1 MLENEGEIIEE
12 RPEGVVLRD
21 PDEQVRRELA
31 EHPEILEAAVER
43 KMRKFAPSGL
53 IVVLIGVIVIALGLF
68 VHSADNA
75 SIGGFMVG
83 VGVIV
88 VIIGMC
94 RFLIGLIRPIVPSQL
109 K

>member
-1 MLENEGEIIEE
+1 MLENEDEIVEE
-12 RPEGVVLRD
+12 QPLVVVQQDPE
-21 PDEQVRRELA
+21 EQVRRELE

-53 IVVLIGVIVIALGLF
+53 IIFLIGVIIIALGLF
-68 VHSADNA
+68 VRSDVN
-75 SIGGFMVG
+75 ITVGGFMAG

-88 VIIGMC
+88 IIIGMC

-109 K
+109 